1 MQVFPSSKRIK
12 CGLTYTPLNHGLPH
26 TPSSYNG
33 CSWMTSSPLLK
44 LPSAQSSFAWLPV
57 LPSCQS
63 RVLHSFSGH
72 YSAFITTT
80 NSCAR
85 PNPSHRF
92 RSPYYTV
99 GLCRLSSTT
108 AGRWP
113 FPTLSLQSLRR
124 CLDPY
129 PAMPFWCICSFL
141 PRRLRLHVADT
152 RFAHGSFPA
161 MQLQQGVSFEAA
173 VIRLSS
179 GSYAC

>member
-1 MQVFPSSKRIK
+1 M
-12 CGLTYTPLNHGLPH
+12 
-26 TPSSYNG
+26 
-33 CSWMTSSPLLK
+33 
-44 LPSAQSSFAWLPV
+44 
-57 LPSCQS
+57 
-63 RVLHSFSGH
+63 
-72 YSAFITTT
+72 
-80 NSCAR
+80 
-85 PNPSHRF
+85 
-92 RSPYYTV
+92 
-99 GLCRLSSTT
+99 GLCRLSSIP

-173 VIRLSS
+173 VIRLTFRLLRLLDSLVAPTFITKVAEPFTPRRTWLVTCPKQWHH
-179 GSYAC
+179 YACDTSNSCDRTCTGWIVALSAAPSA